1 MTNNSF
7 DSISPFNVPSGDKI
21 PFPIKKARQI
31 NRTGVR
37 NFPIISITF
46 VGRIVNMSVKVKKII
61 EKITEFILGINGV
74 ILNSNV
80 VAAVLGIATIG
91 PKQSIIIN
99 SKLSPNVLPARPIM
113 A

>member
-7 DSISPFNVPSGDKI
+7 DSISLFNVPSGDII

-31 NRTGVR
+31 NKTGVR

-46 VGRIVNMSVKVKKII
+46 VGRIVNIRVKAKKII
-61 EKITEFILGINGV
+61 EKKTEFTPGINGV

-80 VAAVLGIATIG
+80 VAAVLGIAKIG
-91 PKQSIIIN
+91 PKQSIIII
-99 SKLSPNVLPARPIM
+99 SRLSPKFLPARPTM
-113 A
+113 D